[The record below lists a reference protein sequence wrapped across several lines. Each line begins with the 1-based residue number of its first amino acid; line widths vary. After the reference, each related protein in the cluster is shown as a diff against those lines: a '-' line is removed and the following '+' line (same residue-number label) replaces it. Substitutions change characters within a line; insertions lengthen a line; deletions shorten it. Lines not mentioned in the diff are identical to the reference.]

1 MTFLLLFF
9 ISRLWI
15 CYNATMKT
23 ILSPRLMKIADCI
36 HGLSS
41 IADIGSDHS
50 HLSKYLLE
58 NKIISYALNVEV
70 KSGPYMVSCKN
81 LSPYIEAGKA
91 KVLLSYGIDDVAP
104 GEVEAIVIAGMG
116 GSTIIEILNKNLSH
130 TRSFQ
135 QLILQPQHAIA
146 EVRRFLI
153 ENAFQ
158 IVAEHLVKEEAKF
171 YEIICACPASKK
183 QFREDIY
190 YHIPY
195 LCLSEPCEELLPF
208 LNYKKRQQEKI
219 LAACHN
225 KTSPRAKQAM
235 DEAHQKILAIQ
246 KIINTLL

>member
-104 GEVEAIVIAGMG
+104 GEVEA
-116 GSTIIEILNKNLSH
+116 
-130 TRSFQ
+130 
-135 QLILQPQHAIA
+135 
-146 EVRRFLI
+146 
-153 ENAFQ
+153 
-158 IVAEHLVKEEAKF
+158 
-171 YEIICACPASKK
+171 
-183 QFREDIY
+183 
-190 YHIPY
+190 
-195 LCLSEPCEELLPF
+195 
-208 LNYKKRQQEKI
+208 
-219 LAACHN
+219 
-225 KTSPRAKQAM
+225 
-235 DEAHQKILAIQ
+235 
-246 KIINTLL
+246 